1 MIFQLIK
8 IIDEFHYVLIKSL
21 ACVRISLLIFRLEI
35 KITVENILKICYIK
49 IPINNNVLAIIYFL
63 FTLLYIDGD
72 PVKIYFD
79 IINFDILNNI
89 VAAVI
94 IKSIII
100 LPFINSK
107 IF

>member
-1 MIFQLIK
+1 LT
-8 IIDEFHYVLIKSL
+8 
-21 ACVRISLLIFRLEI
+21 CVRIFLLIFRLKIEIIIEDILEICHI
-35 KITVENILKICYIK
+35 KIL
-49 IPINNNVLAIIYFL
+49 INDNVLTMIYFL
-63 FTLLYIDGD
+63 FTFLYIGGD

-94 IKSIII
+94 IKLIII

-107 IF
+107 VF